1 MTKLNKRKSM
11 KRVIS
16 VLAGLV
22 LLPAIAAAQAVPVAP
37 LPPLPPSPPA
47 PIVAPVPPMPPM
59 PVVPP
64 LPPLPPN
71 APFPVWSDSWKL
83 FEVQDRMW
91 DLQSKLAEK
100 DFKFAEVQAKVA
112 EKAAWA
118 TDFALANVNV
128 NVDVLS
134 DFKFSPFQFQG
145 PNPNPNPRPVMIG
158 RGREDD
164 ERGMYNNGLGAL
176 QNRQYNRA
184 ILQFDRVIAIKGT
197 HADAATY
204 WKAFSEARL
213 VRTDDALATIAAL
226 RRDYPQS
233 RYLPEAKVLEA
244 DVRRLAGQRVDPQTL
259 DANDELKLIA
269 INGIANTDPDR
280 AIPLLEGVLNGAN
293 TLGNKRRALFVLA
306 LSKDPRAH
314 QILLRYA
321 KGGGSPELQ
330 VEAIRNLVS
339 RREGQTSE
347 TELRDIYESTQDPT
361 IRRAVIEAY
370 GNANNKNALLA
381 IAKSKTDVADNK
393 RSALNRLQNLATPA
407 ELWSIYQ
414 VEPDPE
420 LRIQIA
426 NVFMSMGATEQVIQ
440 IVKTEKDL
448 KVRQRAL
455 QNLGGQRIEA
465 TGTLLVDLYGSEQER
480 DAKRSIIRALR
491 VQNNAT
497 ALVAIARK
505 ETNLDLKREI
515 VSAISDMAGR
525 DKVAADYLMEM
536 IK

>member
-1 MTKLNKRKSM
+1 MKPMKRKSM
-11 KRVIS
+11 KRVMSI
-16 VLAGLV
+16 LAGVV
-22 LLPAIAAAQAVPVAP
+22 LLPAIAAAQAVPAAP
-37 LPPLPPSPPA
+37 LPPLPPVPPA
-47 PIVAPVPPMPPM
+47 PVVAPVPPMPPA

-64 LPPLPPN
+64 VPPMPTDV
-71 APFPVWSDSWKL
+71 PFPVWPDSKELFKL
-83 FEVQDRMW
+83 QDKMFELQDK
-91 DLQSKLAEK
+91 Q
-100 DFKFAEVQAKVA
+100 FKFAEAEFKIA

-118 TDFALANVNV
+118 ADFALANVNANV
-128 NVDVLS
+128 NLLDFQN
-134 DFKFSPFQFQG
+134 DFKFPPFEFQG
-145 PNPNPNPRPVMIG
+145 PGPVPVIGG
-158 RGREDD
+158 RGRDGD
-164 ERGMYNNGLGAL
+164 ERGMYNNGLNAL
-176 QNRQYNRA
+176 QSRQYDRA
-184 ILQFDRVIAIKGT
+184 ILQFDRVIALKGT

-213 VRTDDALATIAAL
+213 VRTDDALATITAL

-339 RREGQTSE
+339 RREGQTSDA
-347 TELRDIYESTQDPT
+347 ELREIYESTQDPT

-370 GNANNKNALLA
+370 GNAGNKGALLV

-393 RSALNRLQNLATPA
+393 RSALSRLQNLATPA

-414 VEPDPE
+414 VETDPE
-420 LRIQIA
+420 LRIQIV
-426 NVFMSMGATEQVIQ
+426 NVFTSMGATTELMQ
-440 IVKTEKDL
+440 IVKTEKDP
-448 KVRQRAL
+448 KVRLRAL
-455 QNLGGQRIEA
+455 RNLGNQNIGA
-465 TGTLLVDLYGSEQER
+465 TGTLLVDLYGAEQER
-480 DAKRSIIRALR
+480 DAKRSIISALR
-491 VQNNAT
+491 GQNNAA

-505 ETNLDLKREI
+505 ETNLELKREI
-515 VSAISDMAGR
+515 VSAISDMAAR
-525 DKVAADYLMEM
+525 DKVAADYLTEM
-536 IK
+536 FK